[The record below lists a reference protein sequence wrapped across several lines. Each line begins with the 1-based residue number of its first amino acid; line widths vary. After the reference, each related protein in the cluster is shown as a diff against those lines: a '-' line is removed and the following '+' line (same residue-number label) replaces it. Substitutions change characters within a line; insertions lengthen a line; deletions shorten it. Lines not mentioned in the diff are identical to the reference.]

1 MFVLKINGNIS
12 LCSETLCQDLRIEK
26 AISNAQDYRKKR
38 MQKDSA

>member
-26 AISNAQDYRKKR
+26 AISNSQDYRKKR
-38 MQKDSA
+38 MQKDPA